1 VEEDKKRFHEQMKDE
16 RKKQRVQ
23 VENMIAAEM
32 KQAQEE
38 RIVYIEAINDLR
50 NRHMEMQKAREE
62 DMKMVKNLSHQV
74 EQNEKEKEEMLQQ
87 MKDQADEE
95 KRALIEELNE
105 KHRKEIR
112 AVRHEMAAKKKKA
125 ITNYPSARWKVRGI
139 RAVEIDDEIE
149 MVDERKKELEHQVEL
164 ISNIMGTAIPLV
176 SVLGAAAI
184 ASAVA
189 PGAALAPAVVPAVA
203 PKAGAV
209 AVAAVTA
216 LSKCI
221 VM

>member
-1 VEEDKKRFHEQMKDE
+1 MKDE

-23 VENMIAAEM
+23 VESMIAAER
-32 KQAQEE
+32 KQAKEE
-38 RIVYIEAINDLR
+38 RIVYIEAFNDLR

-62 DMKMVKNLSHQV
+62 DMKMVKNL
-74 EQNEKEKEEMLQQ
+74 L
-87 MKDQADEE
+87 
-95 KRALIEELNE
+95 EELNE

-149 MVDERKKELEHQVEL
+149 MVDEREKELEHQVEL